1 MHMRRT
7 AYHDTIGRP
16 PWAHAAIVNA
26 TQALSRKSSLTTRLA
41 CEKRDFRIYIQT
53 PIIFTVIPGHYFITS
68 ISTASHPYP
77 SHPGDLAPAAATEI
91 LPTCSSG
98 CTSPNVI
105 LICLNNLPLSP
116 SPSVVPFL
124 GPSLTCGLSRTTAD
138 TFIYN
143 SGAVSHGAKHDHRCH
158 EQYCQPLQA
167 RSWIYVMIGLRTD
180 VLPRR
185 WSRTPTFYPF
195 SRCQREMVRRFL
207 AKMTANAMGKIE
219 GPCELAP
226 VRGLKERRHIRMRP
240 ASTTKMEKMVRKFLK
255 FSQKKLLYNGFDSLR
270 SSGQPRTGVVFF

>member
-68 ISTASHPYP
+68 INTASHPYP

-98 CTSPNVI
+98 CTSRNVI

-158 EQYCQPLQA
+158 EQYCQPLQVGPPYL
-167 RSWIYVMIGLRTD
+167 IPCLHCPITLRHLR
-180 VLPRR
+180 LPLPNLVRIISQIRNRAHGEQLIHDQRR
-185 WSRTPTFYPF
+185 PQTVHQLRQP
-195 SRCQREMVRRFL
+195 QREPIERKVRPDWR
-207 AKMTANAMGKIE
+207 
-219 GPCELAP
+219 GPIIRAP
-226 VRGLKERRHIRMRP
+226 
-240 ASTTKMEKMVRKFLK
+240 
-255 FSQKKLLYNGFDSLR
+255 
-270 SSGQPRTGVVFF
+270 